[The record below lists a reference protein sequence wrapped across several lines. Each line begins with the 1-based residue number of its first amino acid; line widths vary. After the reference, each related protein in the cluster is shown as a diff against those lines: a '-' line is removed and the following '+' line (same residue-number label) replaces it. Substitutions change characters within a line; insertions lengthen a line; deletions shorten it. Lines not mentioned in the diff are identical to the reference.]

1 MFSRTESYR
10 GKLQPSKSILAWSC
24 FTSGQVF
31 WELYGVPRQAALI
44 SQRCWLCTSV
54 AAGTWC

>member
-10 GKLQPSKSILAWSC
+10 GKLRPSKSILAWSC
-24 FTSGQVF
+24 FTSRQVF

>member
-10 GKLQPSKSILAWSC
+10 GKLQHSKNILAWSC
-24 FTSGQVF
+24 FTSRQVF
-31 WELYGVPRQAALI
+31 WELYRVPRQAALI
-44 SQRCWLCTSV
+44 SQRGWLSTSV